1 MRRAN
6 AQLQSDRRAEILEAA
21 ERCFARSGFHQASI
35 QEICAEANMSPGNLY
50 RYFPSKESIIAGI
63 AESNRAA
70 AALDFAAVTQAEDFF
85 SGFAALARHYLVER
99 TADEVALC
107 AEIMTESRRNPEIA
121 RIYQA
126 IDTDVK
132 SGLVAV
138 LRNAAERG
146 EIAKDLDFERIVIVL
161 LAIGDGIEWRRA
173 VDPGFDAETVLPLIL
188 HIVKALLVPVPTAAT
203 EKSQ

>member
-6 AQLQSDRRAEILEAA
+6 TQLKLDRRAEILEAA

-35 QEICAEANMSPGNLY
+35 QEICAAAGMSPGNLY
-50 RYFPSKESIIAGI
+50 RYFPSKEAIIAGI
-63 AESNRAA
+63 AESNRATA
-70 AALDFAAVTQAEDFF
+70 AADFAAVTEADDFF
-85 SGFAALARHYLVER
+85 GGFAALARHYLVER

-132 SGLVAV
+132 AGLVAV
-138 LRNAAERG
+138 LRNAAARG
-146 EIAKDLDFERIVIVL
+146 EISADLDFERIVIVL

-188 HIVKALLVPVPTAAT
+188 QLVKCLLVPASNAA
-203 EKSQ
+203 EEPR